1 MSLREEFPRLKI
13 PPLYRVGPTGTAF
26 KFETFKLS
34 QEQPTAAQRRLKMT
48 GDEKAAGEEMKE
60 DDAEDTDGKINGM
73 QMT

>member
-1 MSLREEFPRLKI
+1 
-13 PPLYRVGPTGTAF
+13 
-26 KFETFKLS
+26 
-34 QEQPTAAQRRLKMT
+34 MT